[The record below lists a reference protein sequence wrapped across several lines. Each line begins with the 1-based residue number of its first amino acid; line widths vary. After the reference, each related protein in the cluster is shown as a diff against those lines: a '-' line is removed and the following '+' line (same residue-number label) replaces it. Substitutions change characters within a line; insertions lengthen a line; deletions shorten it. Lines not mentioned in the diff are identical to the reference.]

1 MISRIYGI
9 IEKIAAVF
17 AAFLAVVGFNLL
29 YGVRGESTM
38 FSNSV
43 FSMFVFGAFLF
54 LYHYIVSKSLDRR
67 TLMYGLAGGF
77 LAALLTSM
85 GVSLNYLDTIWSK
98 IHFGL
103 FHVLRRF
110 LEDVSA
116 WLFFI

>member
-43 FSMFVFGAFLF
+43 FSMSVFGAFLF

-85 GVSLNYLDTIWSK
+85 GVSLNYLDTIWFK
-98 IHFGL
+98 NTFWAIPCLTPFFGGCISLAL
-103 FHVLRRF
+103 F
-110 LEDVSA
+110 
-116 WLFFI
+116 I